1 MMNLIMGVVIGG
13 ALGVTLMC
21 CLFMARDR
29 AEQTEPKEPAKLFTV
44 GSLVKWRGDTYEI
57 KRLYVDAKNQ
67 TIAAIR
73 DESFYFED
81 VPVEELEGVRE

>member
-29 AEQTEPKEPAKLFTV
+29 AEQTEKEPTALLTV
-44 GSLVKWRGDTYEI
+44 GALVNWNGDVYEI
-57 KRLYVDAKNQ
+57 ERFEADNDGQTMAYITDARLRL
-67 TIAAIR
+67 I
-73 DESFYFED
+73 